1 MRWGFF
7 LSLFV
12 YCAFVSSCQSSKS
25 VDRGL
30 APKSLLDPIVGDHTY
45 EEIFAKNTALKR
57 AHSELMPAFSARVTF
72 WNDDLRRAYVRELSG
87 RLRLSADEEMKLA
100 KEELQ
105 ENETYVVFILQ
116 MGTRDRKWNNLN
128 EKRSNWKLSLE
139 DSAASTRVDP
149 ERIEVIS
156 IKDDANRYFY
166 DSEESYMQ
174 LYRVRFP
181 RESIRNLKD
190 FVFHIS
196 GLRGSLEFAFQNDS
210 ESSRP

>member
-7 LSLFV
+7 VFLFV
-12 YCAFVSSCQSSKS
+12 CCALVLGCQSAKS
-25 VDRGL
+25 GDRGL

-45 EEIFAKNTALKR
+45 GEVFAKNTALKR
-57 AHSELMPAFSARVTF
+57 AHTELMPAFSARVTF

-87 RLRLSADEEMKLA
+87 RLRLSTDEEMKLA

-105 ENETYVVFILQ
+105 ENEAFVVFILQ

-128 EKRSNWKLSLE
+128 EKRSNWKLTLE
-139 DSAASTRVDP
+139 DAASSTRVDP

-156 IKDDANRYFY
+156 VKDDANRYFY

-174 LYRVRFP
+174 LYRVRFA
-181 RESIRNLKD
+181 RDSVRNLKD

-196 GLRGSLEFAFQNDS
+196 GLRGSVEFAFQNDS
-210 ESSRP
+210 ESAKP